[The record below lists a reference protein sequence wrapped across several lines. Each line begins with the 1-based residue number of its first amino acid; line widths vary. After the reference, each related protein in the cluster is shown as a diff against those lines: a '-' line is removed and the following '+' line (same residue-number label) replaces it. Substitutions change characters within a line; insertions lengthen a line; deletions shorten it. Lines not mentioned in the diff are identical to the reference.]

1 MFKVK
6 MQNPRANIDRDVAGD
21 IIQVIG
27 AGLPRT
33 GTSSLV
39 AAMEILGFGPSFHLT
54 EVYYNPGY
62 APIFGRLLQ
71 AFRMTDS
78 RFVPKSKEESD
89 AMKDQLKDIFRG
101 YKSTFDTPTCY
112 LVPELMELYP
122 HAKVLLSV
130 RDSDEAWYKSVQD
143 TISITAKWWYAP
155 LTLPIVTKPV
165 NDLLK
170 QSRNVLHQ
178 YSGGKP
184 RKENHTLHNQW
195 AKEVV
200 PKERLLEV
208 CKLSYRLEYSIQLMF
223 GCGSLMSSKDG
234 VRYVNSWEFQS
245 QTSHFQECKFSISL
259 SNFSNMKYRND
270 TQSIRRRQVK
280 RVLCGASLWVG
291 YLGMGAGLLFLL
303 FNPQATICLFSTVG
317 RRIAGVLGWYS

>member
-6 MQNPRANIDRDVAGD
+6 MQNPRANIDRNVAGD

-39 AAMEILGFGPSFHLT
+39 AAMEILGFGPSFHFT
-54 EVYYNPGY
+54 EVFYNPGY
-62 APIFGRLLQ
+62 APIFERLLQ

-89 AMKDQLKDIFRG
+89 AMKDQLKDVFRG
-101 YKSTFDTPTCY
+101 YKSTFDNPACFF
-112 LVPELMELYP
+112 VPELMELYP

-170 QSRNVLHQ
+170 QSRHVLRR
-178 YSGGKP
+178 YSGGKS
-184 RKENHTLHNQW
+184 RKENHSLHNHW
-195 AKEVV
+195 IKEIV

-208 CKLSYRLEYSIQLMF
+208 CDFSYHLVYSMQLVF
-223 GCGSLMSSKDG
+223 GCGSSMSSRDG
-234 VRYVNSWEFQS
+234 VRYVNS
-245 QTSHFQECKFSISL
+245 
-259 SNFSNMKYRND
+259 
-270 TQSIRRRQVK
+270 
-280 RVLCGASLWVG
+280 
-291 YLGMGAGLLFLL
+291 
-303 FNPQATICLFSTVG
+303 
-317 RRIAGVLGWYS
+317 